1 MNVTSLIV
9 LVWSG
14 CRYEVNFQEGIDC
27 GGAYVKLLTDT
38 EDLSLVGLHVIIPLI
53 MYLFSHVCYSTI
65 IVFVSIVDTESTT
78 SWVFLRCLE
87 YVW

>member
-1 MNVTSLIV
+1 M
-9 LVWSG
+9 
-14 CRYEVNFQEGIDC
+14 NFQEGIDC

-78 SWVFLRCLE
+78 S
-87 YVW
+87 